1 MSQHR
6 YQQRINVPEQK
17 KPAVEKQQFRLTK
30 ELLDQVRHIDGFPLA
45 VDEDIINLSDPP
57 YYTACPNPFLPA
69 FIKEHGRPYDPAT
82 DDYHRGPFAADV
94 AEGRYNPIYN
104 AHSYHT
110 KVPHR
115 AIMRYILH
123 YTEPGDI
130 VFDGFCGT
138 GMTGV
143 AAQLCDDKKEVAALG
158 YRVSSDGIIVDDKGQ
173 PLSKLGARKAVLVDL
188 SPAATFIA
196 YNYNT
201 PVDVAAFEREAKRV
215 LAEVEEECGW
225 MYQTQHVISGKVQKD
240 LNGRPLF
247 GTINYTVWS
256 DVFLCPSCGAELV
269 FWDVAVDKTEGTVM
283 REFPCPSCDANLTK
297 RELERATERI
307 WDRDLGQV
315 ITRARQVPVLINYA
329 VGKKR
334 FEKQPDEFDFELI
347 KKIEDSPIPYWYPT
361 DILPE
366 GEKTRDPFSVGITH
380 VHHFHSR
387 RNLQILAAIHHK
399 LLNKDI
405 DADFQKC
412 LLLLFTS
419 NLINISK
426 LNRYRPKVSFPYN
439 PLSGIIYISSQISE
453 ANVFTAFSNKIK
465 RLAAALSKISS
476 TNLVSTHSCSSIKLE
491 NCSIDYIFTDPPYG
505 GNLMYSELNFLWE
518 AWLKVFTNN
527 KPEAIENKVQG
538 KGLREYQHLMEKCF
552 AECYRIL
559 KPGRWMTVVFH
570 NSKNRVWNAIQEA
583 IMRAGFVVADVRTL
597 DKKQG
602 TFNQVRIGTNA
613 AVRQDLIVSAYKPN
627 EGLEESFRLKAGS
640 EEGAWDFVRSHLK
653 RLPIVVEKDGQ
664 LEVVSE
670 RLNHLLYDRMVAF
683 HVQWGAA
690 VPLSAADF
698 YAGLKQRFPERDWMF
713 FLPAQAV
720 EYDRVRM
727 VADGVQQMT
736 FLVTDEKSAIQWLR
750 QALAKDSQTYQ
761 DIQPQFLR
769 QFHQM
774 KYEQIPE
781 LTQLLEENFLQDE
794 LGRWYVPDPNKQSD
808 LERMREKA
816 LLREFDLYKEG
827 RGRLRE
833 FRTEALRAGFKACWS
848 AKDYRTIVQVAERIP
863 DSVLQEDN
871 SLYMYYDNA
880 QVRLDE

>member
-1 MSQHR
+1 MFAIKNRTNTVARAWAKCKQH
-6 YQQRINVPEQK
+6 
-17 KPAVEKQQFRLTK
+17 
-30 ELLDQVRHIDGFPLA
+30 
-45 VDEDIINLSDPP
+45 
-57 YYTACPNPFLPA
+57 
-69 FIKEHGRPYDPAT
+69 FI
-82 DDYHRGPFAADV
+82 
-94 AEGRYNPIYN
+94 EG
-104 AHSYHT
+104 
-110 KVPHR
+110 
-115 AIMRYILH
+115 
-123 YTEPGDI
+123 
-130 VFDGFCGT
+130 
-138 GMTGV
+138 
-143 AAQLCDDKKEVAALG
+143 
-158 YRVSSDGIIVDDKGQ
+158 
-173 PLSKLGARKAVLVDL
+173 
-188 SPAATFIA
+188 
-196 YNYNT
+196 
-201 PVDVAAFEREAKRV
+201 
-215 LAEVEEECGW
+215 
-225 MYQTQHVISGKVQKD
+225 
-240 LNGRPLF
+240 
-247 GTINYTVWS
+247 
-256 DVFLCPSCGAELV
+256 
-269 FWDVAVDKTEGTVM
+269 
-283 REFPCPSCDANLTK
+283 
-297 RELERATERI
+297 
-307 WDRDLGQV
+307 
-315 ITRARQVPVLINYA
+315 
-329 VGKKR
+329 
-334 FEKQPDEFDFELI
+334 DF
-347 KKIEDSPIPYWYPT
+347 
-361 DILPE
+361 
-366 GEKTRDPFSVGITH
+366 
-380 VHHFHSR
+380 
-387 RNLQILAAIHHK
+387 
-399 LLNKDI
+399 
-405 DADFQKC
+405 
-412 LLLLFTS
+412 
-419 NLINISK
+419 
-426 LNRYRPKVSFPYN
+426 
-439 PLSGIIYISSQISE
+439 
-453 ANVFTAFSNKIK
+453 
-465 RLAAALSKISS
+465 ALSCQS
-476 TNLVSTHSCSSIKLE
+476 TTNIGLASNFV
-491 NCSIDYIFTDPPYG
+491 NYIFTDPPYG

-518 AWLKVFTNN
+518 AWLKVSTNN

-538 KGLREYQHLMEKCF
+538 KGLREYQQLIEKCF
-552 AECYRIL
+552 AKCYRIL

-683 HVQWGAA
+683 HVQRGAA

>member
-1 MSQHR
+1 
-6 YQQRINVPEQK
+6 
-17 KPAVEKQQFRLTK
+17 
-30 ELLDQVRHIDGFPLA
+30 
-45 VDEDIINLSDPP
+45 
-57 YYTACPNPFLPA
+57 
-69 FIKEHGRPYDPAT
+69 
-82 DDYHRGPFAADV
+82 
-94 AEGRYNPIYN
+94 
-104 AHSYHT
+104 
-110 KVPHR
+110 
-115 AIMRYILH
+115 
-123 YTEPGDI
+123 
-130 VFDGFCGT
+130 
-138 GMTGV
+138 
-143 AAQLCDDKKEVAALG
+143 
-158 YRVSSDGIIVDDKGQ
+158 
-173 PLSKLGARKAVLVDL
+173 
-188 SPAATFIA
+188 
-196 YNYNT
+196 
-201 PVDVAAFEREAKRV
+201 
-215 LAEVEEECGW
+215 
-225 MYQTQHVISGKVQKD
+225 
-240 LNGRPLF
+240 
-247 GTINYTVWS
+247 
-256 DVFLCPSCGAELV
+256 
-269 FWDVAVDKTEGTVM
+269 
-283 REFPCPSCDANLTK
+283 
-297 RELERATERI
+297 
-307 WDRDLGQV
+307 
-315 ITRARQVPVLINYA
+315 
-329 VGKKR
+329 
-334 FEKQPDEFDFELI
+334 
-347 KKIEDSPIPYWYPT
+347 
-361 DILPE
+361 
-366 GEKTRDPFSVGITH
+366 
-380 VHHFHSR
+380 
-387 RNLQILAAIHHK
+387 
-399 LLNKDI
+399 
-405 DADFQKC
+405 
-412 LLLLFTS
+412 
-419 NLINISK
+419 
-426 LNRYRPKVSFPYN
+426 
-439 PLSGIIYISSQISE
+439 
-453 ANVFTAFSNKIK
+453 
-465 RLAAALSKISS
+465 
-476 TNLVSTHSCSSIKLE
+476 
-491 NCSIDYIFTDPPYG
+491 
-505 GNLMYSELNFLWE
+505 MYSELNFLWE
-518 AWLKVFTNN
+518 AWLKVSTNN

-570 NSKNRVWNAIQEA
+570 NSQNRVWNAIQEA

-683 HVQWGAA
+683 HVQRGAA